1 MSLYPEAATAP
12 ALFGTSACRGG
23 FMADANYTQC
33 PGYPDRRCRNAQVHA
48 SRVEAHRSTCEA
60 YVALPQI
67 AMFKAAVLKWLHTP
81 CSFVLR
87 NLRGEKLH
95 GEEAKGLAGWI
106 YKKNMKM
113 WCNLRWFVSGSA
125 ALYYAAFALA
135 VQLGGAAACARL
147 VLERSPEKAQGLRCP
162 TPCVPMANAYAWFL
176 SGGDPSRLHAKYETL
191 LGRFRRGRFIRWA
204 SSWARVFLQ
213 EQSELHAAAAKQAAT
228 EAATLRAR
236 REFMDRTYEQNAAAE
251 AAVKARLASRAA
263 AGGVATLGSRRAFG
277 LAAAAARYHSPH
289 ARY

>member
-23 FMADANYTQC
+23 FMADANSTPC

-204 SSWARVFLQ
+204 RVFLQ
-213 EQSELHAAAAKQAAT
+213 EQSELHAAAANQAAT